1 MGGLSPALQALVR
14 SAIARATD
22 TGADLEVAAFPLAP
36 TASLRRMTSVPD
48 GMGGTTTT
56 EATYATGVAVRIET
70 GSQVG
75 VSTQESTGPNM
86 PGVEIPWALTFP
98 LGTDVTATTTVLLS
112 DGRIFEVVAMLGPSS
127 HSPSLRVGAREI
139 L

>member
-1 MGGLSPALQALVR
+1 MGGLSPAMQALAR

-22 TGADLEVAAFPLAP
+22 TGADLESAAFPLAP
-36 TASLRRMTSVPD
+36 TASLRRETGAPD

-56 EATYATGVAVRIET
+56 HATYATGVAVRIEASD
-70 GSQVG
+70 GST
-75 VSTQESTGPNM
+75 SQESTSPNA
-86 PGVEIPWALTFP
+86 PGVEVPWALTFP
-98 LGTDVTATTTVLLS
+98 LGTDVDATTTVLLS
-112 DGRIFEVVAMLGPSS
+112 DGRIFEVVALLGPSS